1 MPVFHIRKL
10 RGINSFCLQFIRV
23 FHNKST
29 FAAFII
35 LMKSIRLTFLLAL
48 VLMGVAAS
56 ARDFN
61 DKLMNRPYAD
71 SRRFHL
77 GFSIGVH
84 TEDLMLT
91 HNGYITDDGQQWR
104 IEQPSYQ
111 PGFCVTGLIAMR
123 LSNYFSLRFSPGMYF
138 GTRDLRFREVNSG
151 ETERQSV
158 KSTFVVLPFDIKAA
172 SARYRNVR
180 PYVVGG
186 IMPAFDVS
194 KRRRDYI
201 TLKNSDLYLT
211 AGFGCDFYLPY
222 FKFIPEV
229 KFCFGLSD
237 VLSHDRPDLE
247 DDPSS
252 LRFTQSLKKA
262 TSKMIVLTFYFE

>member
-1 MPVFHIRKL
+1 MKPIRL
-10 RGINSFCLQFIRV
+10 I
-23 FHNKST
+23 
-29 FAAFII
+29 II
-35 LMKSIRLTFLLAL
+35 L
-48 VLMGVAAS
+48 LMMASGVAVS

-77 GFSIGVH
+77 GFSIGMH

-91 HNGYITDDGQQWR
+91 HNGYVTENGEQWR
-104 IEQPSYQ
+104 VEQPGYQ
-111 PGFCVTGLIAMR
+111 PGFCVNGLVAMR
-123 LSNYFSLRFSPGMYF
+123 LNDYFSLRFSPGMYF
-138 GTRDLRFREVNSG
+138 GTRDLRFKEVNSG

-158 KSTFVVLPFDIKAA
+158 KSTFVVLPVDVKAA
-172 SARYRNVR
+172 ALRYRNTR
-180 PYVVGG
+180 PYAVAGV
-186 IMPAFDVS
+186 MPAFDVS

-201 TLKNSDLYLT
+201 SLNNTDFCLSV
-211 AGFGCDFYLPY
+211 GFGCDFYLPY

-229 KFCFGLSD
+229 KFCFGMSD
-237 VLSHDRPDLE
+237 VLRHDRPDLE
-247 DDPSS
+247 DDPAS